1 VDQAVVRARHLAR
14 RLNAMVGRATGWRLA
29 RADVPPDID
38 AESREIIT
46 AVRPFTMT
54 DAEKLYALI
63 SAVRYVH
70 AGRVPGAIVECGV
83 WRGGSV
89 LAAALTLRS
98 LGVDDRD
105 IHLFDTFTGMPPPS
119 DVDRYL
125 TGGSAHDHLAA
136 AGEES
141 SVWAKA
147 SVAEVERNLSACGY
161 PRDRL
166 HFVAG
171 RVEETLP
178 NQAPGDIALLRLD
191 TDWYESTR
199 HELHH
204 LYPRLVS
211 GGVLILDDYGEWE
224 GARLAT
230 DEFLAEQEAELL
242 LVRVSGA
249 RVAVKP

>member
-1 VDQAVVRARHLAR
+1 MRARHLAR
-14 RLNAMVGRATGWRLA
+14 RLNAWVGRTTGWRLA

-38 AESREIIT
+38 ARSRDIIS

-63 SAVRYVH
+63 SSVRYVH
-70 AGRVPGAIVECGV
+70 ARRVPGAIVECGV

-98 LGVDDRD
+98 LGVDDRE
-105 IHLFDTFTGMPPPS
+105 IHLFDTFAGMPPPS
-119 DVDRYL
+119 AVDRYV
-125 TGGSAHDHLAA
+125 TGGSADDHLAA
-136 AGEES
+136 TGENS
-141 SVWAKA
+141 AVWAKA
-147 SVAEVERNLSACGY
+147 SLAEVERNLSASGY
-161 PRDRL
+161 PRERL

-178 NQAPGDIALLRLD
+178 ERAPAVIALLRLD

-199 HELHH
+199 HELRH

-230 DEFLAEQEAELL
+230 DEFLAEEGAELL

>member
-1 VDQAVVRARHLAR
+1 MRAKHLAR
-14 RLNAMVGRATGWRLA
+14 RLNAMVGGATGWRLV
-29 RADVPPDID
+29 RAGVPPDID
-38 AESREIIT
+38 AQSREIIT

-54 DAEKLYALI
+54 DPEKLYALI
-63 SAVRYVH
+63 SGVRYVH
-70 AGRVPGAIVECGV
+70 ARRVPGAIVECGV
-83 WRGGSV
+83 WRGGSM

-119 DVDRYL
+119 DIDRYV
-125 TGGSAHDHLAA
+125 TGGSARDHLAA
-136 AGEES
+136 TGQGS
-141 SVWAKA
+141 SVWARA
-147 SVAEVERNLSACGY
+147 SVTEVERNLSASGY

-178 NQAPGDIALLRLD
+178 DHAPGEIALLRLD

-199 HELHH
+199 HELDH

-230 DEFLAEQEAELL
+230 DEFLTEQAAALL